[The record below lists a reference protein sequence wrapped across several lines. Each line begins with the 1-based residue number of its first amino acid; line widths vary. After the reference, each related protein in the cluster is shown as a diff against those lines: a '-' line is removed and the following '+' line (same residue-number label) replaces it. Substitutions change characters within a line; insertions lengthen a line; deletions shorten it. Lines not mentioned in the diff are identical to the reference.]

1 MSYAILGYLMI
12 ALIVVLL
19 LTNKATP
26 ITAFVIIPPIVA
38 LVAGYSIEEVNGF
51 IQAGVS
57 SSMGT
62 ALLALLSIIFFSIMT
77 EQGLFDPFVNFLVSK
92 AGNNVAVITVISA
105 IVAHFS
111 HLDTGTTSTLLVTI
125 PSMLPIY
132 RRLGIDRKY
141 LYLVIVQAIGVMNLL
156 PWGGAI
162 TRSCAVTGMD
172 PATITVAVAP
182 CLVAGFA
189 YNMVTAWIY
198 GKRAQ
203 KKIAAGILDTG
214 EGADSGDVGLVVE
227 ENRDTKLNLKYW
239 INLAWTL
246 IIVAM
251 LFLAT
256 EISGYITF
264 FIAVVGA
271 LVINYRSV
279 KEWNAIIDKY
289 AKNALRTSLVM
300 FAAGFFAGILNN
312 SDMLSNMSNVVTSL
326 IPAGMAP
333 LFAIICGVI
342 AFVFS
347 ILLGADGFHYG
358 MMPLLISAGAT
369 FGFAPAGL
377 VYVMCMCADVVSQL
391 RPVQATSWMTAGMCG
406 VEFKNGIAMAFPV
419 VLGLFLVE
427 MVVGVLCGVVPIG

>member
-246 IIVAM
+246 IIDR
-251 LFLAT
+251 
-256 EISGYITF
+256 Y
-264 FIAVVGA
+264 AVLGHRNFWLHHLLHCGGGA

-377 VYVMCMCADVVSQL
+377 VYVMCMGADVVSQL

>member
-172 PATITVAVAP
+172 PATITVAVP
-182 CLVAGFA
+182 ITWSPPGF
-189 YNMVTAWIY
+189 TA
-198 GKRAQ
+198 
-203 KKIAAGILDTG
+203 
-214 EGADSGDVGLVVE
+214 SGP
-227 ENRDTKLNLKYW
+227 RRKSP
-239 INLAWTL
+239 LAFW
-246 IIVAM
+246 
-251 LFLAT
+251 
-256 EISGYITF
+256 
-264 FIAVVGA
+264 
-271 LVINYRSV
+271 
-279 KEWNAIIDKY
+279 
-289 AKNALRTSLVM
+289 
-300 FAAGFFAGILNN
+300 
-312 SDMLSNMSNVVTSL
+312 
-326 IPAGMAP
+326 IPARA
-333 LFAIICGVI
+333 
-342 AFVFS
+342 
-347 ILLGADGFHYG
+347 
-358 MMPLLISAGAT
+358 
-369 FGFAPAGL
+369 
-377 VYVMCMCADVVSQL
+377 
-391 RPVQATSWMTAGMCG
+391 RTA
-406 VEFKNGIAMAFPV
+406 AMWAWWWRRTGTPS
-419 VLGLFLVE
+419 
-427 MVVGVLCGVVPIG
+427 

>member
-1 MSYAILGYLMI
+1 M
-12 ALIVVLL
+12 
-19 LTNKATP
+19 
-26 ITAFVIIPPIVA
+26 
-38 LVAGYSIEEVNGF
+38 
-51 IQAGVS
+51 
-57 SSMGT
+57 
-62 ALLALLSIIFFSIMT
+62 
-77 EQGLFDPFVNFLVSK
+77 
-92 AGNNVAVITVISA
+92 
-105 IVAHFS
+105 
-111 HLDTGTTSTLLVTI
+111 
-125 PSMLPIY
+125 
-132 RRLGIDRKY
+132 
-141 LYLVIVQAIGVMNLL
+141 
-156 PWGGAI
+156 
-162 TRSCAVTGMD
+162 
-172 PATITVAVAP
+172 
-182 CLVAGFA
+182 
-189 YNMVTAWIY
+189 
-198 GKRAQ
+198 
-203 KKIAAGILDTG
+203 
-214 EGADSGDVGLVVE
+214 GLVVE

-377 VYVMCMCADVVSQL
+377 VSVMCMGADVVSQL

>member
-1 MSYAILGYLMI
+1 MNYAILGYLMI

-19 LTNKATP
+19 LTNRATP
-26 ITAFVIIPPIVA
+26 MIAFILIPPIIA
-38 LVAGYSIEEVNGF
+38 FIAGYTVDEINDF
-51 IQAGVS
+51 IKAGVS

-77 EQGLFDPFVNFLVSK
+77 EQGLFDPVVNFLVSK
-92 AGNNVAVITVISA
+92 AGNNVAIITVISA
-105 IVAHFS
+105 LVAHFS

-125 PSMLPIY
+125 PSMMPIY
-132 RRLGIDRKY
+132 RRLGISRKY
-141 LYLVIVQAIGVMNLL
+141 LYLEIVQAIGVMNLL

-172 PATITVAVAP
+172 PANITVALAP
-182 CLVAGFA
+182 CLIAGFA
-189 YNMVTAWIY
+189 YNMVTAWLY
-198 GKRAQ
+198 GKRAEKQ
-203 KKIAAGILDTG
+203 IAAGILDKG

-227 ENRDTKLNLKYW
+227 ENRNTKLDLKYW

-246 IIVAM
+246 FIIVL
-251 LFLAT
+251 LFAAT
-256 EISGYITF
+256 NIAGYITF

-279 KEWNAIIDKY
+279 KEWNAVIDKY

-300 FAAGFFAGILNN
+300 FSAGFFAGILNN
-312 SDMLSNMSNVVTSL
+312 SDMLTNMSNVVTSL

-333 LFAIICGVI
+333 LFGIICGLI

-358 MMPLLISAGAT
+358 MMPLLISAGAA

-377 VYVMCMCADVVSQL
+377 VYVMCMGADVVSQL

-406 VEFKNGIAMAFPV
+406 VEFKNGIATAFPII
-419 VLGLFLVE
+419 LGLFVVE
-427 MVVGVLCGVVPIG
+427 MAVGILFGIVPIG

>member
-162 TRSCAVTGMD
+162 TRSCAVTVWIRPPSRWLWRPVWWLD
-172 PATITVAVAP
+172 LPITWSP
-182 CLVAGFA
+182 PGF
-189 YNMVTAWIY
+189 TA
-198 GKRAQ
+198 
-203 KKIAAGILDTG
+203 
-214 EGADSGDVGLVVE
+214 SGP
-227 ENRDTKLNLKYW
+227 RRKSP
-239 INLAWTL
+239 LAFW
-246 IIVAM
+246 
-251 LFLAT
+251 
-256 EISGYITF
+256 
-264 FIAVVGA
+264 
-271 LVINYRSV
+271 
-279 KEWNAIIDKY
+279 
-289 AKNALRTSLVM
+289 
-300 FAAGFFAGILNN
+300 
-312 SDMLSNMSNVVTSL
+312 
-326 IPAGMAP
+326 IPARA
-333 LFAIICGVI
+333 
-342 AFVFS
+342 
-347 ILLGADGFHYG
+347 
-358 MMPLLISAGAT
+358 
-369 FGFAPAGL
+369 
-377 VYVMCMCADVVSQL
+377 
-391 RPVQATSWMTAGMCG
+391 RTA
-406 VEFKNGIAMAFPV
+406 AMWAWWWRRR
-419 VLGLFLVE
+419 
-427 MVVGVLCGVVPIG
+427 

>member
-141 LYLVIVQAIGVMNLL
+141 LYLHGRFNPRLL
-156 PWGGAI
+156 DHGAPWRQISA
-162 TRSCAVTGMD
+162 
-172 PATITVAVAP
+172 
-182 CLVAGFA
+182 
-189 YNMVTAWIY
+189 
-198 GKRAQ
+198 
-203 KKIAAGILDTG
+203 
-214 EGADSGDVGLVVE
+214 EH
-227 ENRDTKLNLKYW
+227 RD
-239 INLAWTL
+239 A
-246 IIVAM
+246 
-251 LFLAT
+251 
-256 EISGYITF
+256 
-264 FIAVVGA
+264 
-271 LVINYRSV
+271 
-279 KEWNAIIDKY
+279 
-289 AKNALRTSLVM
+289 ALR
-300 FAAGFFAGILNN
+300 
-312 SDMLSNMSNVVTSL
+312 
-326 IPAGMAP
+326 
-333 LFAIICGVI
+333 
-342 AFVFS
+342 
-347 ILLGADGFHYG
+347 LLGGFHA
-358 MMPLLISAGAT
+358 L
-369 FGFAPAGL
+369 
-377 VYVMCMCADVVSQL
+377 
-391 RPVQATSWMTAGMCG
+391 
-406 VEFKNGIAMAFPV
+406 
-419 VLGLFLVE
+419 
-427 MVVGVLCGVVPIG
+427 

>member
-92 AGNNVAVITVISA
+92 AGKQRGRDYVISPPLWPTSPIWIPA
-105 IVAHFS
+105 LPAHCWFA
-111 HLDTGTTSTLLVTI
+111 I

-141 LYLVIVQAIGVMNLL
+141 LYLVIVRAIGVMNLL

-214 EGADSGDVGLVVE
+214 EGADSGDVGLVVGGE
-227 ENRDTKLNLKYW
+227 PGHQAEPEVLDQPGLDPDHR
-239 INLAWTL
+239 
-246 IIVAM
+246 
-251 LFLAT
+251 
-256 EISGYITF
+256 
-264 FIAVVGA
+264 
-271 LVINYRSV
+271 R
-279 KEWNAIIDKY
+279 Y
-289 AKNALRTSLVM
+289 A
-300 FAAGFFAGILNN
+300 
-312 SDMLSNMSNVVTSL
+312 
-326 IPAGMAP
+326 
-333 LFAIICGVI
+333 
-342 AFVFS
+342 
-347 ILLGADGFHYG
+347 
-358 MMPLLISAGAT
+358 
-369 FGFAPAGL
+369 
-377 VYVMCMCADVVSQL
+377 
-391 RPVQATSWMTAGMCG
+391 
-406 VEFKNGIAMAFPV
+406 
-419 VLGLFLVE
+419 VLGHRNFWLHHLLHCGGGCPSHQLSLGKRVE
-427 MVVGVLCGVVPIG
+427 CDH

>member
-198 GKRAQ
+198 GQ
-203 KKIAAGILDTG
+203 AGP
-214 EGADSGDVGLVVE
+214 E
-227 ENRDTKLNLKYW
+227 ENRRW
-239 INLAWTL
+239 H
-246 IIVAM
+246 
-251 LFLAT
+251 
-256 EISGYITF
+256 SGYRRGRGQRRCGPGGGGEPGHQ
-264 FIAVVGA
+264 AEPEVLDQPG
-271 LVINYRSV
+271 LDPDHRR
-279 KEWNAIIDKY
+279 Y
-289 AKNALRTSLVM
+289 A
-300 FAAGFFAGILNN
+300 
-312 SDMLSNMSNVVTSL
+312 
-326 IPAGMAP
+326 
-333 LFAIICGVI
+333 
-342 AFVFS
+342 
-347 ILLGADGFHYG
+347 
-358 MMPLLISAGAT
+358 
-369 FGFAPAGL
+369 
-377 VYVMCMCADVVSQL
+377 
-391 RPVQATSWMTAGMCG
+391 
-406 VEFKNGIAMAFPV
+406 
-419 VLGLFLVE
+419 VLGHRNFWLHHLLHCGGGCPSHQLSLGKRVE
-427 MVVGVLCGVVPIG
+427 CDH